1 MRKRDRN
8 PLSNATALLV
18 CGLLAGVVVAAAA
31 FPAVA
36 MSGLAAKA
44 GADGFDSLPTEL
56 TVAQSPQVSYLYA
69 SDRKTLIAAFY
80 DENRRDVTA
89 SQIAPVMLQAIV
101 SAEDM
106 RFYEHHGVDV
116 KGVARA
122 MVANQKSG
130 ETEQGASTLTM
141 QYVRQA
147 IEYSA
152 TTPQEVVDATSDTP
166 GRKLREMKIALALE
180 KKLTKQQILDR
191 YLNIAPFGNGA
202 YGIYAA
208 AEVYFNETPDKLTLP
223 QAALLA
229 GLVKAP
235 SAYDPATT
243 TGRPQALNRRTYVL
257 KNMVKMGYITQA
269 QADQADKT
277 DLKIADKSTPNGCT
291 SVVNPEWGFFCDYFY
306 RWWLQQP
313 AFGADEYERAEHLKT
328 GGYTIYASLDVGA
341 QADAMRN
348 VTNQARNLKKSDA
361 LMVAGVE
368 PGTGHI
374 KVMAVNRTYSNDQS
388 GNGPSTD
395 PSKRGQK
402 GNYPNTT
409 VPLLGAPDRPG
420 GYQFG
425 STFKMFTMLAAL
437 QQGIPLSHTI
447 DTTNPYRS
455 HFIVGPGPAAC
466 PGTHFYCPT
475 NDSKDEVGPYN
486 MWTGFGGS
494 INTYFVPL
502 EEQVGADKVVAMAQN
517 LGITFAGDKNKQ
529 GTDAYFATHG
539 ADQWGAF
546 TLGVAAVSP
555 LEMANAYAAVAADG
569 NYCEALPVDEIHEFN
584 GTKLDAGNPRCRQA
598 VNPDVARAATDA
610 ARCPVGD
617 QGYYGGCSGHVTASP
632 TRSIVPRKYQI
643 AGKTGTTDNDRTAA
657 LIAMTKQL
665 AVAGIVADPDNSD
678 THGYSH
684 NQVNSAVQHTLADYM
699 QGKPA
704 VDFTKETEHA
714 AYGQRQSIPSVKCQ
728 SPAAA
733 TATLQAAGFSVRISS
748 KQVASN
754 CPAGTV
760 ASTTPS
766 GSTSKGGPISLN
778 ISSGPAGQNNGGPGG
793 GNGGQGGGN
802 QPGCIPLPGVKCPPP
817 GGRR

>member
-1 MRKRDRN
+1 MRKRDRT
-8 PLSNATALLV
+8 PLSNATALLI

-69 SDRKTLIAAFY
+69 SDHKTLIAAFY
-80 DENRRDVTA
+80 DENRRDVPA

-101 SAEDM
+101 AAEDM
-106 RFYEHHGVDV
+106 RFYQHHGVDV

-122 MVANQKSG
+122 LVADQQSG
-130 ETEQGASTLTM
+130 QTEQGASTLTM

-152 TTPQEVVDATSDTP
+152 STPQEVVDATSDTP
-166 GRKLREMKIALALE
+166 GRKLREMKIALSLE
-180 KKLTKQQILDR
+180 KKLTKQQILQR
-191 YLNIAPFGNGA
+191 YLDIAPFGDNA

-208 AEVYFNETPDKLTLP
+208 AEVYFNEPPDKLTLA

-235 SAYDPATT
+235 TAYDPSTT
-243 TGRPQALNRRTYVL
+243 AGRPQALSRRTYVL
-257 KNMVKMGYITQA
+257 DNMVKMGNITQA
-269 QADQADKT
+269 EADAAAKT
-277 DLKIADKSTPNGCT
+277 PLVIANKSTPNGCSNVT
-291 SVVNPEWGFFCDYFY
+291 NPDWGFYCDYFY

-313 AFGADEYERAEHLKT
+313 AFGADEYERAERLKT
-328 GGYTIYASLDVGA
+328 GGYTIYASLDVNA
-341 QADAMRN
+341 QNDAMKN
-348 VTNQARNLKKSDA
+348 VTNQAKSLKKSDA

-374 KVMAVNRTYSNDQS
+374 EVMAVNRTYSNDQS
-388 GNGPSTD
+388 GNGPTTD

-409 VPLLGAPDRPG
+409 VPLLGAPDQAG

-425 STFKMFTMLAAL
+425 STFKMFTMLTAL

-447 DTTNPYRS
+447 DTTNPYHS
-455 HFIVGPGPAAC
+455 KFIVGPGPAAC

-475 NDSKDEVGPYN
+475 NDSASEVGPFN
-486 MWTGFGGS
+486 MWTGFGAS

-502 EEQVGADKVVAMAQN
+502 EEDVGAQNVVAMAQN
-517 LGITFAGDKNKQ
+517 LGITFSGNQNTQ
-529 GTDAYFATHG
+529 GSDAYFATHG

-555 LEMANAYAAVAADG
+555 LEMANAYATVSADG
-569 NYCEALPVDEIHEFN
+569 NYCEPLPVDEIHDFS
-584 GTKLDAGNPRCRQA
+584 GAKLDAGNPRCRQA
-598 VNPDVARAATDA
+598 IDPDVAHAATDA

-617 QGYYGGCSGHVTASP
+617 QGYYGGCSGSVTASP
-632 TRSIVPRKYQI
+632 TRSIVPRKFQI

-684 NQVNSAVQHTLADYM
+684 TQVNYVVQHTLADFM
-699 QGKPA
+699 QGKAP
-704 VDFTKETEHA
+704 VNFTKETDHT

-728 SPAAA
+728 TPGAA
-733 TATLQAAGFSVRISS
+733 TTVLKAAGFSVHTGSTP
-748 KQVASN
+748 VASD

-766 GSTSKGGPISLN
+766 GSTSKGGPITLN
-778 ISSGPAGQNNGGPGG
+778 ISSGQ
-793 GNGGQGGGN
+793 GGQGPGQGN
-802 QPGCIPLPGVKCPPP
+802 NGNGNGAQPGNCTPRPGVICPPN
-817 GGRR
+817 GGRH

>member
-1 MRKRDRN
+1 MRIRDRN
-8 PLSNATALLV
+8 PLSNATALLI

-69 SDRKTLIAAFY
+69 SDHKTLIAAFY

-106 RFYEHHGVDV
+106 RFYQHHGVDV

-152 TTPQEVVDATSDTP
+152 STPQEVVDATSDTP
-166 GRKLREMKIALALE
+166 GRKLREMKIALSLE

-208 AEVYFNETPDKLTLP
+208 AEVYFNETPDKLTLD

-235 SAYDPATT
+235 TAFDPVTT
-243 TGRPQALNRRTYVL
+243 SGRPQSLLRRTYVL
-257 KNMVKMGYITQA
+257 NNMVKMGYITQA
-269 QADQADKT
+269 QANTANKAE
-277 DLKIADKSTPNGCT
+277 LKLADKSTPNGCT
-291 SVVNPEWGFFCDYFY
+291 SVVKPEWGFFCDYFY

-328 GGYTIYASLDVGA
+328 GGYSIYASLDVGA
-341 QADAMRN
+341 QADAMKN
-348 VTNQARNLKKSDA
+348 VNTQAKGLPKKSDA

-388 GNGPSTD
+388 GNGLSTD
-395 PSKRGQK
+395 PHKHGQK

-409 VPLLGAPDRPG
+409 VPLLGAPDQPG

-425 STFKMFTMLAAL
+425 STFKMFTMLTAL
-437 QQGIPLSHTI
+437 QQGVPLSRTI
-447 DTTNPYRS
+447 DTTNPYKS
-455 HFIVGPGPAAC
+455 HFIVGSGPAAC
-466 PGTHFYCPT
+466 PGTNYYCPT

-486 MWTGFGGS
+486 MWTGFGAS

-502 EEQVGADKVVAMAQN
+502 EEQVGAQNVVAMAQN
-517 LGITFAGDKNKQ
+517 LGITFSGNKNTE

-569 NYCEALPVDEIHEFN
+569 NYCEPLPVDEIHEFN

-598 VNPDVARAATDA
+598 VDPDVARAATDA

-617 QGYYGGCSGHVTASP
+617 QGFYGGCNGHATASP
-632 TRSIVPRKYQI
+632 TRSIVPHKYQI

-657 LIAMTKQL
+657 LITMTKQL

-684 NQVNSAVQHTLADYM
+684 TQVNLAVQHTLADYM

-704 VDFTKETEHA
+704 VNFTKETEHT

-728 SPAAA
+728 SPNAA
-733 TATLQAAGFSVRISS
+733 TTRLENAGFAVHVGS
-748 KQVASN
+748 KPVASS

-766 GSTSKGGPISLN
+766 GSTSKGGPITLN
-778 ISSGPAGQNNGGPGG
+778 ISAGPGG
-793 GNGGQGGGN
+793 QQNPPPGQGTGQGN
-802 QPGCIPLPGVKCPPP
+802 PPGCIPILGKNCPP
-817 GGRR
+817 GGRH